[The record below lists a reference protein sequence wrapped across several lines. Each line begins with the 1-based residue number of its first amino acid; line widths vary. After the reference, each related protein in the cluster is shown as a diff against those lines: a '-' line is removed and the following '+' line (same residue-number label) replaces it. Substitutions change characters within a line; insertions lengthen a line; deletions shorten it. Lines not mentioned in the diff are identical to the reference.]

1 MISWIQRYFQHHFRL
16 IFAGMLLIMAVPL
29 IWVFNAS
36 SGIGGSD
43 SHRMIDRAFFGYNLG
58 LRDDQQRLVGDAQLS
73 AQLQLGAMSGLD
85 SERIQDYAF
94 QRAATLHLADQWHIP
109 AATPAEITAA
119 IKTLRMF
126 SGQDGQF
133 DAKAYATFRDNLK
146 TNSRGL
152 NEAEIARIISADV
165 RVEKVNKLLAGPGY
179 VLPGDV
185 KSQLSRADTS
195 WTLAT
200 ATTDY
205 ASYAPVIKPTVLEL
219 AKFFE
224 ENSFRYEVPARVVAS
239 YVDFPLLNYF
249 ASVAV
254 TATEVHAHYDANPAR
269 FPKPVEVKP
278 ALDAKTPPPAI
289 PKADPAA
296 DFAAVRG
303 QVEGALKL
311 ERAQRLAVKTA
322 SDAALALYEGKVAPG
337 PALDA
342 FLTARKLVLK
352 PLAPFTREAG
362 PVELGSSAEI
372 AAEAFKLGKDQGRL
386 ISEALSAP
394 SGGVI
399 LVWKETQPARKSLL
413 TEVREKVATD
423 YTEGEKRKRFVEL
436 GKTIKG
442 LVEARLKAG
451 DNFEKATAAA
461 ATTAG
466 VKLESKTL
474 PAFTLRNR
482 PQDVDYSILGP
493 LERLERG
500 QLADM
505 IIAADKGTFVYAA
518 EKKVPDLTE
527 ANPQFVSTR
536 AQLASYTAR
545 LSGTAYV
552 TELVA
557 QELKKSEPKQQ

>member
-36 SGIGGSD
+36 SGMGHTD
-43 SHRMIDRAFFGYNLG
+43 RRMIDREFFGYNLG
-58 LRDDQQRLVGDAQLS
+58 LRDDQQRLFGDAQLS

-109 AATPAEITAA
+109 AATPAEITES

-126 SGQDGQF
+126 AGPDGQF
-133 DAKAYATFRDNLK
+133 DAKTYATFRDNLK

-185 KSQLSRADTS
+185 KTQLARADTS

-200 ATTDY
+200 AITDY
-205 ASYAPVIKPTVLEL
+205 ASYAPAIKPTDLEL

-224 ENSFRYEVPARVVAS
+224 ENAFRYEVPARVVAS
-239 YVDFPLLNYF
+239 YIDFPSLNYF
-249 ASVAV
+249 AGLTVSEADVRAF
-254 TATEVHAHYDANPAR
+254 YDANPAR
-269 FPKPVEVKP
+269 FPKPVDVKP
-278 ALDAKTPPPAI
+278 ASDAATPPPA
-289 PKADPAA
+289 PPTADPAA
-296 DFAAVRG
+296 DYAAVRP
-303 QVEGALKL
+303 QVEGTLKL
-311 ERAQRLAVKTA
+311 ERAQRLAVKAA
-322 SDAALALYEGKVAPG
+322 SDVALALYEGKVTPG
-337 PALDA
+337 PSLDA
-342 FLTARKLVLK
+342 FLAARKLILQ
-352 PLAPFTREAG
+352 PLAPFTRESG
-362 PVELGSSAEI
+362 PAELGSSATI
-372 AAEAFKLGKDQGRL
+372 AAEAFKLGKDQGRV
-386 ISEALSAP
+386 ISEALSSPA
-394 SGGVI
+394 GGVI

-413 TEVREKVATD
+413 TEVREKVLAD

-442 LVEARLKAG
+442 LVETRLKAG
-451 DNFEKATAAA
+451 DTFEKAAAA
-461 ATTAG
+461 AAIGTG
-466 VKLESKTL
+466 VKLETKTL
-474 PAFTLRNR
+474 AAFTLRNR
-482 PQDVDYSILGP
+482 PQDVDFSILGP
-493 LERLERG
+493 LERLENG

-505 IIAADKGTFVYAA
+505 IISADKGTFVYAA

-536 AQLASYTAR
+536 AQLANYTGR
-545 LSGTAYV
+545 LSGSAYV

-557 QELKKSEPKQQ
+557 QELKKSEPKPQ